1 MQNKENKIELE
12 IFYPLFYLFCPLISN
27 KLFEK
32 DYILKIPS
40 LNKIIGMKL
49 SQCPKSE
56 FSDN

>member
-32 DYILKIPS
+32 DYILRIPTRNF
-40 LNKIIGMKL
+40 LVRIKL
-49 SQCPKSE
+49 SE
-56 FSDN
+56 